1 MENSMIDSVLKDI
14 CEAEEL
20 ADRMIK
26 DSYQKGKDI
35 VLGAEAEADRQ
46 KKETV
51 TSCKE
56 DMKKAL
62 RDAQQLAGERRAA
75 ILKKGAEAAEE
86 LAEQKNSRIEEAA
99 EQVLDAILKK
109 Y

>member
-1 MENSMIDSVLKDI
+1 
-14 CEAEEL
+14 
-20 ADRMIK
+20 
-26 DSYQKGKDI
+26 
-35 VLGAEAEADRQ
+35 
-46 KKETV
+46 
-51 TSCKE
+51 
-56 DMKKAL
+56 MKKAL
-62 RDAQQLAGERRAA
+62 RDAQQLADERRTA